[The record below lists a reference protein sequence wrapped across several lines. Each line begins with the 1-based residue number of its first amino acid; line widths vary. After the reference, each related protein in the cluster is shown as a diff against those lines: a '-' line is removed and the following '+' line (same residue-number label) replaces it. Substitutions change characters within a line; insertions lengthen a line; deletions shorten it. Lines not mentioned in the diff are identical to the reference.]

1 MLWLPEWDHRQRR
14 GEKRS
19 ILAEE
24 VRMAV
29 TGIVEDNSKIRD
41 LIQKFLNMQEGFSCP
56 VAVESI
62 EEMLEYLEE
71 NPAPDVLLM
80 DIQLPGMSGIEGM
93 KVIRNKYPEIE
104 MIMLTVYHDTHK
116 IFDSLVAGAS
126 GYLLKHTSL
135 PEIVEAIRTLME
147 GGAPM
152 SPQIA
157 RKVIGY
163 FNASKKENRPENGL
177 TSREQDIVTGLVD
190 GLSYKLIAD
199 RYDISIDTVRAHI
212 RNIYKKLHVNSKA
225 EVIAKSLR
233 GEI

>member
-1 MLWLPEWDHRQRR
+1 MI
-14 GEKRS
+14 S
-19 ILAEE
+19 
-24 VRMAV
+24 V
-29 TGIVEDNSKIRD
+29 GIVEDNVKIRS
-41 LIQKFLNMQEGFSCP
+41 LIQRYLDMQDSMSCK
-56 VAVESI
+56 VALDSV
-62 EEMLEYLEE
+62 EEMLDHLKKYDK
-71 NPAPDVLLM
+71 PDVLLM
-80 DIQLPGMSGIEGM
+80 DIQLPGMSGIEGIGII
-93 KVIRNKYPEIE
+93 KKEYPDIEI
-104 MIMLTVYHDTHK
+104 MMLTVYHDSHK

-135 PEIVEAIRTLME
+135 PEIKESIETLAE

-157 RKVIGY
+157 RKVIQH
-163 FNASKKENRPENGL
+163 FSDAEKKKKPESNL
-177 TSREQDIVTGLVD
+177 TAREQDIVNGLVD

-199 RYDISIDTVRAHI
+199 RFDISIDTVRAHI

>member
-1 MLWLPEWDHRQRR
+1 M
-14 GEKRS
+14 
-19 ILAEE
+19 INI
-24 VRMAV
+24 
-29 TGIVEDNSKIRD
+29 GIVEDNVKIRN
-41 LIQKFLNMQEGFSCP
+41 LIQRYLDMQESMSCKT
-56 VAVESI
+56 AVDSV
-62 EEMLEYLEE
+62 EEMLDHLKEHD
-71 NPAPDVLLM
+71 APDVMLM
-80 DIQLPGMSGIEGM
+80 DIQLPGMSGIKGIEII
-93 KVIRNKYPEIE
+93 KKNYPDVEI
-104 MIMLTVYHDTHK
+104 IMLTVYHDSHK

-135 PEIVEAIRTLME
+135 PEIKESIENLVA

-157 RKVIGY
+157 RKVIEH
-163 FNASKKENRPENGL
+163 FNQPEPEKKPKSNL
-177 TSREQDIVTGLVD
+177 TPREQDIVNGLVD

>member
-1 MLWLPEWDHRQRR
+1 MIE
-14 GEKRS
+14 
-19 ILAEE
+19 I
-24 VRMAV
+24 
-29 TGIVEDNSKIRD
+29 GIVEDNIKIRN
-41 LIQKFLNMQEGFSCP
+41 LIQKFLDMQEKMSCKI
-56 VAVESI
+56 AVDSV

-71 NPAPDVLLM
+71 NESPDVLLM
-80 DIQLPGMSGIEGM
+80 DIQLPGMSGIEGIGII
-93 KVIRNKYPEIE
+93 KKKYPEIE
-104 MIMLTVYHDTHK
+104 IIMLTIYHDSHK
-116 IFDSLVAGAS
+116 IFNSLVAGAS

-135 PEIVEAIRTLME
+135 PEIKESIENLVE

-157 RKVIGY
+157 RKVIEH
-163 FNASKKENRPENGL
+163 FKKPEPEKNPDSDL
-177 TSREQDIVTGLVD
+177 TSREQDIVNGLVD

-199 RYDISIDTVRAHI
+199 RFDISIDTVRAHI

>member
-1 MLWLPEWDHRQRR
+1 MIE
-14 GEKRS
+14 
-19 ILAEE
+19 I
-24 VRMAV
+24 
-29 TGIVEDNSKIRD
+29 GIVEDNIKIRS
-41 LIQKFLNMQEGFSCP
+41 LIQKFLDMQDKMNCQ
-56 VAVESI
+56 VAVDSV
-62 EEMLEYLEE
+62 EEMLEYLKKNEK
-71 NPAPDVLLM
+71 PDVLLM
-80 DIQLPGMSGIEGM
+80 DIQLPGMSGIEGIGII
-93 KVIRNKYPEIE
+93 KKEYPDIEI
-104 MIMLTVYHDTHK
+104 IMLTIYHDSHK

-135 PEIVEAIRTLME
+135 PEIKESIENLVQ

-157 RKVIGY
+157 RKVIEH
-163 FNASKKENRPENGL
+163 FKKPEPEKNPDSDL
-177 TSREQDIVTGLVD
+177 TAREQDIVNGLVD

-199 RYDISIDTVRAHI
+199 RFDISIDTVRAHI

>member
-1 MLWLPEWDHRQRR
+1 M
-14 GEKRS
+14 
-19 ILAEE
+19 INI
-24 VRMAV
+24 
-29 TGIVEDNSKIRD
+29 GIVEDNVKIRN
-41 LIQKFLNMQEGFSCP
+41 LIQRYLDMQESMSCKT
-56 VAVESI
+56 AVDSV
-62 EEMLEYLEE
+62 EEMLDHLKEHD
-71 NPAPDVLLM
+71 PPDVMLM
-80 DIQLPGMSGIEGM
+80 DIQLPGMSGIKGIEII
-93 KVIRNKYPEIE
+93 KKNYPDVEI
-104 MIMLTVYHDTHK
+104 IMLTVYHDSHK

-135 PEIVEAIRTLME
+135 PEIKESIENLVV

-157 RKVIGY
+157 RKVIEH
-163 FNASKKENRPENGL
+163 FNQPAPEKKPKSNL
-177 TSREQDIVTGLVD
+177 TPREQDIVNGLVD

>member
-1 MLWLPEWDHRQRR
+1 
-14 GEKRS
+14 
-19 ILAEE
+19 
-24 VRMAV
+24 MAV
-29 TGIVEDNSKIRD
+29 LGIVEDNKKIRD
-41 LIQKFLNMQEGFSCP
+41 LIQRYLDMQDEFSCP
-56 VAVESI
+56 VAVDSV
-62 EEMLEYLEE
+62 EEMLDYLE
-71 NPAPDVLLM
+71 NHQAPEVILM
-80 DIQLPGMSGIEGM
+80 DIQLPGMSGIEGIGLI
-93 KVIRNKYPEIE
+93 KQKYPDVNI
-104 MIMLTVYHDTHK
+104 IMLTVYHDSHK
-116 IFDSLVAGAS
+116 IFNSLMAGAS

-135 PEIVEAIRTLME
+135 PEIKESIQTLLD

-157 RKVIGY
+157 RKVINY
-163 FNASKKENRPENGL
+163 FKESKKETKPESNL
-177 TSREQDIVTGLVD
+177 TPREQDIVNGLVD

>member
-1 MLWLPEWDHRQRR
+1 MI
-14 GEKRS
+14 S
-19 ILAEE
+19 
-24 VRMAV
+24 V
-29 TGIVEDNSKIRD
+29 GIVEDNVKIRN
-41 LIQKFLNMQEGFSCP
+41 LIQRYLDMQDSMSCKI
-56 VAVESI
+56 AVDSV
-62 EEMLEYLEE
+62 EEMLDHLKEHDPPE
-71 NPAPDVLLM
+71 VILM
-80 DIQLPGMSGIEGM
+80 DIQLPGMSGIKGIEII
-93 KVIRNKYPEIE
+93 KKKYPDVEI
-104 MIMLTVYHDTHK
+104 IMLTVYHDSHK

-135 PEIVEAIRTLME
+135 PEIKESIENLIA

-157 RKVIGY
+157 RKVIEH
-163 FNASKKENRPENGL
+163 FNKPEPENKPKSDL
-177 TSREQDIVTGLVD
+177 TSREQDIVNGLVD

>member
-1 MLWLPEWDHRQRR
+1 
-14 GEKRS
+14 
-19 ILAEE
+19 
-24 VRMAV
+24 MAV
-29 TGIVEDNSKIRD
+29 IGIVEDNKKIRD
-41 LIQKFLNMQEGFSCP
+41 LIQRYLDMQEGMSCP
-56 VAVESI
+56 VAVDSVEK
-62 EEMLEYLEE
+62 MLDYLEE
-71 NPAPDVLLM
+71 HKVPDVMLM
-80 DIQLPGMSGIEGM
+80 DIQLPGMSGIEGIGLI
-93 KVIRNKYPEIE
+93 KEQHPDVEI
-104 MIMLTVYHDTHK
+104 IMLTVYHDSHK
-116 IFDSLVAGAS
+116 IFDSLVAGAT

-135 PEIVEAIRTLME
+135 SEIHDSIRKLLE

-157 RKVIGY
+157 RKVIGH
-163 FNASKKENRPENGL
+163 FSEKKKAKQVKYDL
-177 TSREQDIVTGLVD
+177 TPREQDIVNGLVD

>member
-1 MLWLPEWDHRQRR
+1 
-14 GEKRS
+14 
-19 ILAEE
+19 
-24 VRMAV
+24 MAV
-29 TGIVEDNSKIRD
+29 IGIVEDNKKIRD
-41 LIQKFLNMQEGFSCP
+41 LIQRYLDMQKDMECP
-56 VAVESI
+56 VAVDSV
-62 EEMLEYLEE
+62 EEMLDYLDEHQK
-71 NPAPDVLLM
+71 PDVILM
-80 DIQLPGMSGIEGM
+80 DIQLPGMSGIKGM
-93 KVIRNKYPEIE
+93 EIIKSKYPEVEI
-104 MIMLTVYHDTHK
+104 IMLTVYHDSHK
-116 IFDSLVAGAS
+116 IFDSLKAGAS

-135 PEIVEAIRTLME
+135 PEIKESIENLMK

-157 RKVIGY
+157 RKVISH
-163 FNASKKENRPENGL
+163 FNEEAPKKNEDSML
-177 TSREQDIVTGLVD
+177 TNREQDIVNGLVD

>member
-1 MLWLPEWDHRQRR
+1 MI
-14 GEKRS
+14 K
-19 ILAEE
+19 I
-24 VRMAV
+24 
-29 TGIVEDNSKIRD
+29 GIVEDNVKIRS
-41 LIQKFLNMQEGFSCP
+41 LIQRYLDMQDSMSCK
-56 VAVESI
+56 VALDSV
-62 EEMLEYLEE
+62 EEMLEHLKKYDQ
-71 NPAPDVLLM
+71 PDVLLM
-80 DIQLPGMSGIEGM
+80 DIQLPGMSGIEGIGII
-93 KVIRNKYPEIE
+93 KKEYPDIEI
-104 MIMLTVYHDTHK
+104 MMLTVYHDSHK

-135 PEIVEAIRTLME
+135 PEIKESIETLAE

-157 RKVIGY
+157 RKVIQH
-163 FNASKKENRPENGL
+163 FSDAEKKQKPESNL
-177 TSREQDIVTGLVD
+177 TAREQDIVNGLVD

-199 RYDISIDTVRAHI
+199 RFDISIDTVRAHI